1 MERQIIEF
9 ILKTVVDSS
18 TRTIWFYD
26 MIYGEF
32 SHVYLHIYNN
42 VIPVFETL
50 NLIISIEPRGRGV
63 KIIKL

>member
-1 MERQIIEF
+1 MNMERQIVEF

-32 SHVYLHIYNN
+32 SHVNLYIYNN
-42 VIPVFETL
+42 VIPVLE
-50 NLIISIEPRGRGV
+50 IINNPSNNV
-63 KIIKL
+63 